1 MEIKTIRSRRNCS
14 GMITL
19 EFLIVIAVIGVFGG
33 LFLIGGKKLLDKAH
47 TTADTLRLQF
57 LAEAYMS
64 SKLDLSGTKT
74 MVEFAVA
81 LAEAGGPN
89 DISAYQSGKRRNGGN
104 KDILINGETNPDLKE
119 EDFDFIFMH
128 PIFDHGDQTPLFCTR
143 GLQKD
148 GTWHSDS
155 LYGSKGGLVVFADL
169 NVRSLVRY
177 REEGGYQIKSKV
189 VAKKPLNNIADM
201 YDWGDFWGNGE
212 PKITSENSMNKTGI

>member
-1 MEIKTIRSRRNCS
+1 MGTKTIRLRKNCL

-19 EFLIVIAVIGVFGG
+19 EFLIVIVVIGVFGG
-33 LFLIGGKKLLDKAH
+33 LFLMGGKKLLDKAH
-47 TTADTLRLQF
+47 TTADTFRLQF

-81 LAEAGGPN
+81 LAEASGPN

-104 KDILINGETNPDLKE
+104 KEILINGEKNPDLKE

-148 GTWHSDS
+148 GTWHSNS
-155 LYGSKGGLVVFADL
+155 LYGSKGGLVVFA
-169 NVRSLVRY
+169 NYEVRTLARY
-177 REEGGYQIKSKV
+177 RKEGGSY
-189 VAKKPLNNIADM
+189 AKPAIVE
-201 YDWGDFWGNGE
+201 GE
-212 PKITSENSMNKTGI
+212 TPKIRLNK

>member
-1 MEIKTIRSRRNCS
+1 MGTKTIRLRKNCL

-33 LFLIGGKKLLDKAH
+33 LFLMGGKKLLDKAH

-89 DISAYQSGKRRNGGN
+89 DIAAYQSGKRRNGEN
-104 KDILINGETNPDLKE
+104 KDILIDGEPNPDLKE
-119 EDFDFIFMH
+119 GDFDFIFMH

-143 GLQKD
+143 GLQED
-148 GTWHSDS
+148 GTWCRDG
-155 LYGSKGGLVVFADL
+155 LYGAKGGLVVFA
-169 NVRSLVRY
+169 NYEVRPLARY
-177 REEGGYQIKSKV
+177 RKEGGSY
-189 VAKKPLNNIADM
+189 AKPAIVE
-201 YDWGDFWGNGE
+201 G
-212 PKITSENSMNKTGI
+212 KTPEIRLRK